1 MRVWKLLGATQAAYD
16 YYQTLQ
22 TTLTVTVND
31 STFLHSIY
39 TIILLFVPYTLSEGS
54 TKKKKLMS
62 LLSYP
67 SRFRPFRL
75 PHHFVQSS
83 LYAALPASATIQF
96 PWASWNF
103 TKLVDSP
110 GEGWVLP
117 YKRLIGMCRWM
128 RSHFHNRS
136 DYNGVAFSIDLLEW
150 DRKFSDFWGK

>member
-1 MRVWKLLGATQAAYD
+1 MKVAGGHTGGVWLLSDITNYINCD
-16 YYQTLQ
+16 RKW
-22 TTLTVTVND
+22 
-31 STFLHSIY
+31 LHFPPLHLHYHFIIRAIY
-39 TIILLFVPYTLSEGS
+39 SVWGINE
-54 TKKKKLMS
+54 KKKKLMS

-83 LYAALPASATIQF
+83 LYAAFPASATIQF

-117 YKRLIGMCRWM
+117 YKRLIGICRCM